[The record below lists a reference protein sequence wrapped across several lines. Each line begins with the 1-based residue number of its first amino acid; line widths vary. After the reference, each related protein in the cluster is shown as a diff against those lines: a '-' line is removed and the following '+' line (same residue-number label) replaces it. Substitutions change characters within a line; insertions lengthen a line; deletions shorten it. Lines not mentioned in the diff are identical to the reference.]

1 MALWNGFA
9 RWSRLPCASRLG
21 VRSLGTAGR
30 WQTSLYRAAATGA
43 FGRFSVTNQLKTFP
57 MTHVQTRGYNIQ
69 KVVNWFRIK
78 RYALEV
84 ESKQRSTKNRN
95 HAEVLKRFRLSR
107 FGWQR
112 RRSRLRDGKRR
123 RRSWLDKKNSKKIDY
138 VHRVDMLK
146 MIRSATYFKLRIR
159 DFPKD
164 PNPNVRETRGIVGSH
179 FG

>member
-1 MALWNGFA
+1 MAHMQM
-9 RWSRLPCASRLG
+9 RW
-21 VRSLGTAGR
+21 
-30 WQTSLYRAAATGA
+30 
-43 FGRFSVTNQLKTFP
+43 
-57 MTHVQTRGYNIQ
+57 GYDI
-69 KVVNWFRIK
+69 KRVVNWWRNK

-84 ESKQRSTKNRN
+84 ENRQRTTKNRN

-112 RRSRLRDGKRR
+112 RRARLRDGKRR

-164 PNPNVRETRGIVGSH
+164 PNPNVRETRGLVGSH